1 MSAAPTVKGDHTDM
15 KHFTIDA
22 ENNITAHATRKE
34 AKETGAGTSRAKFD
48 SRMGG
53 DGQIMFSSLLTS

>member
-48 SRMGG
+48 SRMVATAKSCSAP
-53 DGQIMFSSLLTS
+53 F